1 LLFFTITIGA
11 VTRKGCCR
19 IQKAQRD
26 TVPFSGIVSSGE
38 GHDVPNTPHTG
49 IGASQHGVTT
59 VWCDPA
65 AAGSA
70 SVNVSGQGTP
80 QHREVRGRPSCGGRA
95 SGKKNRS
102 GNSSTCSKAREGFP
116 VIVGALKDRAAS
128 WPHRS
133 RMSERR
139 SKLGHQTPRG
149 QMSRTAKG
157 REGVSRYFH
166 VRPAEIGSPLADR
179 NATGCE
185 SSRQVAPSSL
195 LREHLSL
202 DSKRV

>member
-1 LLFFTITIGA
+1 MHRILGDRDILRCVIA
-11 VTRKGCCR
+11 VLYDHHRS
-19 IQKAQRD
+19 RD
-26 TVPFSGIVSSGE
+26 TQRLPPKPKGAAGLGAIFRHRPSGE
-38 GHDVPNTPHTG
+38 RHDVSNTPHTG
-49 IGASQHGVTT
+49 TGASQHGFTT

-116 VIVGALKDRAAS
+116 VKVGALKDRAAS
-128 WPHRS
+128 RPHTS

-139 SKLGHQTPRG
+139 SKLGQQTPRG

-157 REGVSRYFH
+157 REGVSRCFH
-166 VRPAEIGSPLADR
+166 VRPAEIDSPLARR

-185 SSRQVAPSSL
+185 SSR
-195 LREHLSL
+195 
-202 DSKRV
+202 